1 MGAVRHTRSSLTY
14 TLTYLLKMGAIGK
27 FFILASLIFQYAWAQ
42 TTMMMTMS
50 GAPANATGAPP
61 TNSGSAWYD
70 NPVTIAVVIIIFN
83 LCMVAVAGPLLV
95 SSYRRAQAQY

>member
-14 TLTYLLKMGAIGK
+14 TNKHSFFLKMGAIGN
-27 FFILASLIFQYAWAQ
+27 FFLLASLIFQYAWAQ
-42 TTMMMTMS
+42 TTMMMTE
-50 GAPANATGAPP
+50 AANATGAPQ

-83 LCMVAVAGPLLV
+83 MAIIAIAGPLLI
-95 SSYRRAQAQY
+95 SSYRTAQAQY